1 MIRMSEELPR
11 AVSKV
16 IEAVRSLG
24 LAGVCSSDWLRL
36 KLESQRAFV
45 IGGFRPDG
53 ASIDALLV
61 GYYEGKA
68 LRFAGKVRADF
79 VLHVRRQVCE
89 IAASLMATFASKI
102 RRVRLAGRG
111 RRRLAG
117 RPISRLCPRGGEDVA
132 CGRACADEV
141 RTLTERQVAS
151 AD

>member
-1 MIRMSEELPR
+1 VIRMWEELPR

-24 LAGVCSSDWLRL
+24 LEGVIAIRRDSLCQPSDRSSDWLRL
-36 KLESQRAFV
+36 KLESQREFV

-89 IAASLMATFASKI
+89 T
-102 RRVRLAGRG
+102 
-111 RRRLAG
+111 
-117 RPISRLCPRGGEDVA
+117 RPV
-132 CGRACADEV
+132 
-141 RTLTERQVAS
+141 
-151 AD
+151 